1 MLQEPMQE
9 GNQNFIKA
17 LSEEIAEIKDI
28 TGQTNTDIKSVENK
42 VEKNILHGSIANRKL
57 DNILEAI
64 GNLPK
69 VEEKRVMIFPEFSDY
84 NFSKIF
90 FRNMFMWAAIAVIS
104 IVFLNKLFPLLK
116 GDAHRYKKA
125 WKELYKSKLQ
135 KEKFTMDSVLF
146 YGKGVELD
154 SIGKK

>member
-1 MLQEPMQE
+1 MEIFFKNNLKFLRKSKKLTLLDL
-9 GNQNFIKA
+9 GSALNISKSA
-17 LSEEIAEIKDI
+17 LSDYEN
-28 TGQTNTDIKSVENK
+28 GKSAPSLAV
-42 VEKNILHGSIANRKL
+42 
-57 DNILEAI
+57 LEAI